1 MTGVGGG
8 MKATQEQLDAVE
20 LASKGETMKLNAFAG
35 AGKTSTLILIANR
48 LNELGKKGIYLA
60 FNKSIATEAQ
70 RKMPSNV
77 IAKTFHSLAYNESPD
92 WLLAKL
98 QEPQISIQDFVKEF
112 GVIPIKVTDGSM
124 TFSKDK
130 NGKVTEHLTYETRVI
145 SAFKIKYLVDKA
157 LACFVDSLCDTPQ
170 KEHAKKAILSE
181 YPLMESVD
189 VGSFDYLCKKVT
201 EIALKLWRDYISED
215 GVLGLKNNHSVY
227 LKHWAVSKP
236 VIDYD
241 FILFDEAQDADGLML
256 SVLQSQ
262 KCQIIYV
269 GDRHQQ
275 IYGWRGAVN
284 AIEKIEANEG
294 WLTQSFRFGQPL
306 ADACT
311 PILRH
316 LGESNTIKG
325 FGNDT
330 QIFNSTSSDVNA
342 VLCRSNAGAIAKLLE
357 LVKEGKRATIN
368 LDVNESIKF
377 IEDLA
382 ELEENTRKVDLTKA
396 NVPVYETK
404 NGKVQYRSFE
414 ELELYLSEYSGDAET
429 QLYYRIFKNYDV
441 GFITSMLRQAKNQS
455 NGIFVTT
462 AHKSKG
468 LEWDSVALHTD
479 FVNHFFYTGS
489 DGIERKIASEIDYLL
504 PHEMNKQGINPA
516 SLIPLLK
523 KPNSEEWRLLYVAMT
538 RAKKRLY
545 LGSCGHILKEY
556 FEYYPLFDF
565 DNQTPIMR

>member
-1 MTGVGGG
+1 MNP
-8 MKATQEQLDAVE
+8 TQEQLDAVD
-20 LASKGETMKLNAFAG
+20 LASRGETMKLNAFAG

-48 LNELGKKGIYLA
+48 LNKLGKKGLYLA

-77 IAKTFHSLAYNESPD
+77 TAKTFHSLAYSESPK

-112 GVIPIKVTDGSM
+112 SIVPVRVTDGTMSY
-124 TFSKDK
+124 SKDK
-130 NGKVTEHLTYETRVI
+130 NGKIVENLIYETRII
-145 SAFKIKYLVDKA
+145 SAFRIKYLVDKA
-157 LACFVDSLCDTPQ
+157 LECFVDSLSESPQ
-170 KEHAKKAILSE
+170 KEHAKKAILNE

-189 VGSFDYLCKKVT
+189 VGSFDYLCKKIT
-201 EIALKLWRDYISED
+201 QIAIDLWTDYISED
-215 GVLGLKNNHSVY
+215 GELGLKNNHSVY
-227 LKHWAVSKP
+227 LKYWAVSKP

-241 FILFDEAQDADGLML
+241 FILFDEAQDADSLML

-262 KCQIIYV
+262 KCQIIYD

-275 IYGWRGAVN
+275 IYGWRGAIN
-284 AIEKIEANEG
+284 AIEKIDANEG

-325 FGNDT
+325 FGNNT
-330 QIFNSTSSDVNA
+330 QIFDSMSSNVEA

-357 LVKEGKRATIN
+357 LVKEGKKATIN

-382 ELEENTRKVDLTKA
+382 ELEENTRKVNLDKA

-404 NGKVQYRSFE
+404 NGKVHYRSFE
-414 ELELYLSEYSGDAET
+414 ELELYLDEYSGDAET
-429 QLYYRIFKNYDV
+429 QLYHRIFKNYDV
-441 GFITSMLRQAKNQS
+441 GFITAMLRQAKSQS
-455 NGIFVTT
+455 DGIFITT
-462 AHKSKG
+462 AHKAKG
-468 LEWDSVALHTD
+468 LEWDSVMLHTD
-479 FVNHFFYTGS
+479 FVNHFFYTS
-489 DGIERKIASEIDYLL
+489 SEGIERKVASEIDYLL
-504 PHEMNKQGINPA
+504 PHEIAKRGLDA
-516 SLIPLLK
+516 SSLIPLLK

-538 RAKKRLY
+538 RAKKQLY
-545 LGSCGHILKEY
+545 LGSCNQILKEY

-565 DNQTPIMR
+565 NNQTPIMR